1 MSDNIIRYIC
11 GKIKE
16 TPVKMKG
23 EKKNYIR
30 NLPTEAFVCFH
41 NLQADHFK
49 MMILFN

>member
-1 MSDNIIRYIC
+1 MRENKGDT
-11 GKIKE
+11 GKNE
-16 TPVKMKG
+16 RR
-23 EKKNYIR
+23 EKKNYIK

>member
-1 MSDNIIRYIC
+1 MRENKGD
-11 GKIKE
+11 
-16 TPVKMKG
+16 TVKMKG